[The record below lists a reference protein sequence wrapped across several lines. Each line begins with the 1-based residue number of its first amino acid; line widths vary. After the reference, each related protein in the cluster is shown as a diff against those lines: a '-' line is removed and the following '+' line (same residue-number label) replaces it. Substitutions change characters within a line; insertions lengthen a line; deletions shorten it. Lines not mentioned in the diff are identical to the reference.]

1 MTSPR
6 KTLVEPKFV
15 VVGSNW
21 INVNAISQVRV
32 SNGTDRISVVVH
44 FIGSASD
51 VDQNSVLLEGHEAQE
66 FLNNLEDFR
75 KP

>member
-1 MTSPR
+1 
-6 KTLVEPKFV
+6 VESKFV

-21 INVNAISQVRV
+21 INVNAISQVSV
-32 SNGTDRISVVVH
+32 SNGADGISAVIH
-44 FIGSASD
+44 FIGSASG
-51 VDQNSVLLEGHEAQE
+51 VDQNSVLLRNHEAQE